1 MPDKTRN
8 NELSLDDIFSRKRK
22 DGEYG
27 RKTVALPFKFL
38 DSYTRED
45 KNIFFGR
52 DSETED
58 IFRKFYS
65 GKLLL
70 VYGKSGTGKSSII
83 NCGLISRIPLE
94 DLYPVNIRCGSR
106 PYENFITEI
115 KKYSKSN
122 LVNPLEILEDI
133 FYEQSKPVAL
143 IFDQFEEIFILSDE
157 EEREKLSRDLN
168 EILKSRLKINIIL
181 IIREEYFANLTEFE
195 AFIPGLYG
203 NRIRI
208 ERMSKSS
215 AKDAIVKPCLTC
227 NVGIEDGLAD
237 QVIEQLVW
245 QSEGLELTWL
255 QILMD
260 KLYRTATERDPENPV
275 IKKEDLVR
283 FGRIGNVLSDFLDEQ
298 LRTMPHGDIGEAILK
313 AMVSADG
320 TKKQVNL
327 NNISDTLIATG
338 HSLDQRF
345 VEEILGNLI
354 DVRLITDKNELG
366 YYEFRHD
373 AIAGRIYERMTAIEK
388 ELIEVKSFLD
398 NSYKIY
404 QQREVMLTE
413 NDLKYISLHE
423 NKLILNEELK
433 DFIKRCKKEVQ
444 RARQRRRNIAVVAA
458 VSLIVILSVF
468 TLWAFIER
476 TNALEQK
483 KFAEGQKNEA
493 LKANVETEKARTQ
506 ALEGKN
512 KAEENEAIA
521 VEQKKLAEEQRQAAL
536 QANSEAENSRKQA
549 LSEKNKAEENEK
561 LALSAKQQA
570 ETAKN
575 EVIKAGNQAR
585 FYLYIFNGK
594 ELASKSLIMQEN
606 DTLRG
611 LLSLTSYDLVTY
623 GYENFNKGESL
634 VRYDN
639 EILSALQRAY
649 LLFEPD
655 TLAKGEI
662 WAIDSK
668 NNKIVYSSKTGKLL
682 VSKLVT
688 RNPEK
693 FPILKTETE
702 ITLPVQSMVRSLSI
716 DFPSKRVAC
725 GTIDGNV
732 ILIHLD
738 SSPLEQQIIYS
749 HNNYRV
755 LCLTF
760 VLGKDWLISSST
772 DKTIHIWDLNQRKTI
787 KILTVK
793 DPVQKFVVIDSDH
806 LVFTNSTGNIL
817 EWDLNNIEQEPK
829 ILFSNESH
837 QPFNS
842 LTYNASH
849 RWLAASSFGNI
860 IIFPY
865 NPGQTG
871 TLRAEQFTVKH
882 KAVISQLDFSPDNN
896 WLVSASS
903 DAIMLW
909 DIRDVEIKE
918 IDKIIPVVIENSRQI
933 FSMTFDD
940 ESKYLMYG
948 DNRVLHI
955 YPIDIKSIY
964 TKLKLLMVKRELT
977 DQEWKFYVKGDLEK
991 PRKK

>member
-1 MPDKTRN
+1 MQDETRDQ
-8 NELSLDDIFSRKRK
+8 ELSLDDIFSRKKREG
-22 DGEYG
+22 DSG
-27 RKTVALPFKFL
+27 RKTRTVPFKFL
-38 DSYTRED
+38 DSYTSED

-83 NCGLISRIPLE
+83 NCGLISRIPQE
-94 DLYPVNIRCGSR
+94 DIYPVNIRCANKA
-106 PYENFITEI
+106 YENFISEI
-115 KKYSKSN
+115 KKYSKAN

-133 FYEQSKPVAL
+133 FYEHSKPVAL

-157 EEREKLSRDLN
+157 EEREKLARDLN

-203 NRIRI
+203 NRVRI

-215 AKDAIVKPCLTC
+215 AKDAIIKPCQAC
-227 NVGIEDGLAD
+227 SVGIEEGLAES
-237 QVIEQLVW
+237 IIGQLIW

-260 KLYRTATERDPENPV
+260 RLYRTAAERDPGNPV
-275 IKKEDLVR
+275 IKHEDLAR
-283 FGRIGNVLSDFLDEQ
+283 FGRIGNVLSDFLDQQ
-298 LRTMPHGDIGEAILK
+298 LQTMPNGDLGEAILK

-327 NNISDTLIATG
+327 NDISDTLHTTG
-338 HSLDQRF
+338 RSPDHRF
-345 VEEILGNLI
+345 IEEILGNLI
-354 DVRLITDKNELG
+354 DIRLITDKNEMG
-366 YYEFRHD
+366 FYEFRHD
-373 AIAGRIYERMTAIEK
+373 AIAGRIYERMTAVEK

-398 NSYKIY
+398 NSFKIY
-404 QQREVMLTE
+404 QQRKVLLNE
-413 NDLKYISLHE
+413 NDLKYIAFHE
-423 NKLILNEELK
+423 SKIILNDELK
-433 DFIKRCKKEVQ
+433 DFIKTCKKEVQ
-444 RARQRRRNIAVVAA
+444 RARQRRRNIAIVAA

-493 LKANVETEKARTQ
+493 IKANMEAEKARAQ

-521 VEQKKLAEEQRQAAL
+521 VQQKKLAEEQRQVAL
-536 QANSEAENSRKQA
+536 QANREAENSRRQA

-575 EVIKAGNQAR
+575 EVIKASNQAR
-585 FYLYIFNGK
+585 FYLYLFNGK
-594 ELASKSLIMQEN
+594 ELANKSLIMQEN

-611 LLSLTSYDLVTY
+611 LLSLTSYDLATY
-623 GYENFNKGESL
+623 GNENFNKGEAL
-634 VRYDN
+634 VKYDN
-639 EILSALQRAY
+639 EILSALQKAY
-649 LLFEPD
+649 MLFEPD
-655 TLAKGEI
+655 SLANGEI

-668 NNKIVYSSKTGKLL
+668 NNKIVFSNKAGQLL
-682 VSKLVT
+682 VSKLEGKSK
-688 RNPEK
+688 EK
-693 FPILKTETE
+693 LPLLKTEKE
-702 ITLPVQSMVRSLSI
+702 INLLVQSMVRSLSF
-716 DFPSKRVAC
+716 DFTSKRIVC

-738 SSPLEQQIIYS
+738 SNPLEQQIIYS
-749 HNNYRV
+749 HNNNRV
-755 LCLTF
+755 LCLGF
-760 VLGKDWLISSST
+760 VPGKEWLISSST
-772 DKTIHIWDLNQRKTI
+772 DRTIHIWDINQQKTI
-787 KILTVK
+787 KILAVK

-806 LVFTNSTGNIL
+806 LIFTNSTGNIL
-817 EWDLNNIEQEPK
+817 DWDLDKIDQEPK
-829 ILFSNESH
+829 TVYSNPNH

-842 LTYNASH
+842 LAYNAAH
-849 RWLAASSFGNI
+849 RCLAASSFGNMM
-860 IIFPY
+860 IFPY
-865 NPGQTG
+865 DPGQTG
-871 TLRAEQFTVKH
+871 TLKPEQFAVKH

-896 WLVSASS
+896 WLASASQ

-909 DIRDVEIKE
+909 DMRDVVIKE

-933 FSMTFDD
+933 FSITFDA

-948 DNRVLHI
+948 DNRLLHI
-955 YPIDIKSIY
+955 YPIDIQNTY
-964 TKLKLLMVKRELT
+964 TKLKLIMGKRELT
-977 DQEWKFYVKGDLEK
+977 EQEWKFYVKGDLER
-991 PRKK
+991 PGKK

>member
-1 MPDKTRN
+1 MQDETRDH
-8 NELSLDDIFSRKRK
+8 ELSLDDIFSRKKRE
-22 DGEYG
+22 GESG
-27 RKTVALPFKFL
+27 RKIMTVPFKFL
-38 DSYTRED
+38 DSYTKED

-83 NCGLISRIPLE
+83 NCGLISRIPQE
-94 DLYPVNIRCGSR
+94 DIYPVNIRCGNR
-106 PYENFITEI
+106 AYENFVTEI
-115 KKYSKSN
+115 KKYSKAN
-122 LVNPLEILEDI
+122 LVDPLEILEDI

-157 EEREKLSRDLN
+157 KEREKLARDLN

-203 NRIRI
+203 NRVRI

-215 AKDAIVKPCLTC
+215 AKDAIINPCLAC
-227 NVGIEDGLAD
+227 NVGIEEGLAD
-237 QVIEQLVW
+237 LVIEQLQW

-255 QILMD
+255 QIIMD
-260 KLYRTATERDPENPV
+260 RLYRTASERDSGNPV
-275 IKKEDLVR
+275 IKHEDLAK

-298 LRTMPHGDIGEAILK
+298 LQTMPNGDLGEAILK

-327 NNISDTLIATG
+327 YDISETLHTTG
-338 HSLDQRF
+338 HSLDQKLI
-345 VEEILGNLI
+345 EEILGNLI
-354 DVRLITDKNELG
+354 DIRLITDKNDLG

-373 AIAGRIYERMTAIEK
+373 AIASRIFERMTAVEK

-404 QQREVMLTE
+404 QQRKVLLTE
-413 NDLKYISLHE
+413 NDLKYISIHE
-423 NKLILNEELK
+423 NKLILNDELK
-433 DFIKRCKKEVQ
+433 EFIKTCKKEVQ
-444 RARQRRRNIAVVAA
+444 RARQRRRNIAVTVA
-458 VSLIVILSVF
+458 VSLIIVLSVF

-483 KFAEGQKNEA
+483 KLADGQKNEA
-493 LKANVETEKARTQ
+493 IKANAETEKARKL

-512 KAEENEAIA
+512 KAEVNEAIA

-536 QANSEAENSRKQA
+536 QANKEAENSRRQA

-561 LALSAKQQA
+561 LALSAEQQA

-575 EVIKAGNQAR
+575 EVIKASNQAR
-585 FYLYIFNGK
+585 FYLYLFNGK
-594 ELASKSLIMQEN
+594 ELADKSMIMQEN

-611 LLSLTSYDLVTY
+611 LLSLTAYDLVTY
-623 GYENFNKGESL
+623 GYENFNKREPL
-634 VRYDN
+634 VKYDN
-639 EILSALQRAY
+639 EILNALQKTL

-655 TLAKGEI
+655 SLANGEI

-668 NNKIVYSSKTGKLL
+668 NNKIIYSNKPGQLL
-682 VSKLVT
+682 VSKLDTKNKVKL
-688 RNPEK
+688 PV
-693 FPILKTETE
+693 LKTVTE
-702 ITLPVQSMVRSLSI
+702 INLQVQSMVRSLSF
-716 DFPSKRVAC
+716 DLESKRVVC

-738 SSPLEQQIIYS
+738 SNPLEQQLIYS
-749 HNNYRV
+749 HNNNRV

-760 VLGKDWLISSST
+760 VPGKDWLISSST
-772 DKTIHIWDLNQRKTI
+772 DRTIHVWDINQKKAV
-787 KILTVK
+787 KILSVK
-793 DPVQKFVVIDSDH
+793 DPVQKFVLADSDH
-806 LVFTNSTGNIL
+806 LIMTNSTGNIL
-817 EWDLNNIEQEPK
+817 DWDLNKIDQEPQTVY
-829 ILFSNESH
+829 SNVNH
-837 QPFNS
+837 QPFNT
-842 LTYNASH
+842 LAYNAAH
-849 RWLAASSFGNI
+849 RWLAVSSFGNI
-860 IIFPY
+860 MIFPY

-871 TLRAEQFTVKH
+871 SLNPEQFAVKH
-882 KAVISQLDFSPDNN
+882 KAVISQIDFSPDNN
-896 WLVSASS
+896 WLVSASQ
-903 DAIMLW
+903 DAIMIW
-909 DIRDVEIKE
+909 DMRDAEING
-918 IDKIIPVVIENSRQI
+918 IDKLIPVVIENNRQI
-933 FSMTFDD
+933 FSMTFDAD
-940 ESKYLMYG
+940 SRYLLYG

-955 YPIDIKSIY
+955 YPIDIQSIY
-964 TKLKLLMVKRELT
+964 AKLKLIMGKRELKE
-977 DQEWKFYVKGDLEK
+977 QEWKFYIKGDLEK
-991 PRKK
+991 PGKK

>member
-1 MPDKTRN
+1 MQDETRDS
-8 NELSLDDIFSRKRK
+8 ELSLDDIFSRKKREG
-22 DGEYG
+22 DSG
-27 RKTVALPFKFL
+27 RKKIAVPFKFL
-38 DSYTRED
+38 DSYTKED

-83 NCGLISRIPLE
+83 NCGLISRIPQE
-94 DLYPVNIRCGSR
+94 DIYPVNIRCGNR
-106 PYENFITEI
+106 AYENFISEI
-115 KKYSKSN
+115 KKYSKAN
-122 LVNPLEILEDI
+122 LVNPLDILEDI

-157 EEREKLSRDLN
+157 EEREKLARDLN

-203 NRIRI
+203 NRLRI

-215 AKDAIVKPCLTC
+215 AKDAIIKPCLTC

-237 QVIEQLVW
+237 QVIGQLVW

-275 IKKEDLVR
+275 IKQEDLTR

-313 AMVSADG
+313 TMVSADG

-327 NNISDTLIATG
+327 NDISDTLVATG

-388 ELIEVKSFLD
+388 ELIEVKSFLE

-404 QQREVMLTE
+404 QQREVLLTE

-433 DFIKRCKKEVQ
+433 DFIRTCKKEVQ

-493 LKANVETEKARTQ
+493 LKANVETEKARAQ

-512 KAEENEAIA
+512 KAEENESIA
-521 VEQKKLAEEQRQAAL
+521 VEQKKLAEGQRQAAL
-536 QANSEAENSRKQA
+536 LANREAENSRIQA

-585 FYLYIFNGK
+585 FYLYLFNGK
-594 ELASKSLIMQEN
+594 ELANKSLIMQEN

-611 LLSLTSYDLVTY
+611 LLSLTAYDLATY

-634 VRYDN
+634 VKYDN
-639 EILSALQRAY
+639 EILSALQKAF

-655 TLAKGEI
+655 SLANGEI
-662 WAIDSK
+662 WAIGSK
-668 NNKIVYSSKTGKLL
+668 NNRIIYSKKPGQLL
-682 VSKLVT
+682 VSKLET
-688 RNPEK
+688 KSKEK
-693 FPILKTETE
+693 LPSLQTVTE
-702 ITLPVQSMVRSLSI
+702 ISLPVQSMVRSLSF
-716 DFPSKRVAC
+716 DSTSKRVAC

-749 HNNYRV
+749 HNNNRV

-760 VLGKDWLISSST
+760 VPGKDWLISSST
-772 DKTIHIWDLNQRKTI
+772 DRTIHIWDVNQQKTI
-787 KILTVK
+787 KILAVK
-793 DPVQKFVVIDSDH
+793 DPVQKFVLIDSDH

-817 EWDLNNIEQEPK
+817 EWDLNDIEQEPK
-829 ILFSNESH
+829 ILYSNESH
-837 QPFNS
+837 QSFNS
-842 LTYNASH
+842 LTYNAAH
-849 RWLAASSFGNI
+849 KWLAASSLGNLM
-860 IIFPY
+860 IFPF
-865 NPGQTG
+865 NHEKTG
-871 TLRAEQFTVKH
+871 SLKPELFTVKH
-882 KAVISQLDFSPDNN
+882 KAVISQIDFSPDNN
-896 WLVSASS
+896 WLVSASQ

-918 IDKIIPVVIENSRQI
+918 IDKIIPVVIDNSRQI
-933 FSMTFDD
+933 FSLTFDD
-940 ESKYLMYG
+940 ESKYIMYG
-948 DNRVLHI
+948 DNRSLHI
-955 YPIDIKSIY
+955 YPIDIQSIY
-964 TKLKLLMVKRELT
+964 RKFKLIMGKRELT